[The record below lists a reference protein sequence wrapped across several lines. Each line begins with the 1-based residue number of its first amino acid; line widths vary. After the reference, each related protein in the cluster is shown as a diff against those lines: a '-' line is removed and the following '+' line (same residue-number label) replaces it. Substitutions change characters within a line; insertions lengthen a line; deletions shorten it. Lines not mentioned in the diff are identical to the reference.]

1 MSVTITYHI
10 LFEVNI
16 LHHYLLD
23 AGTTSFNT
31 MTVEQQAEVML
42 KYDIR
47 ELFDVIPTGQCQKIL
62 NAHHCVMKAT
72 SQGII
77 VGIRAEEAEGTE
89 GYKPFNPFSDD
100 TEFTFILR
108 LRDMNLLNYSALP
121 FPGNTGT
128 MYVFHNNS
136 SLSPKSFPHIAANPP
151 SFHGD
156 GRNYYPGDMLSDNP
170 ASASTLFTALR
181 KTVNNPASNTDRW
194 LAEPMTGDNP
204 VYANE
209 NDRQPLERGL
219 VFYPALHVYRK
230 EEVTVVNEAGNIVT
244 PSVDVAEGNN
254 TGIQLDMRPFPDG
267 FYTLHMLSE
276 DEPEHEES
284 YTFYLFKERISPF
297 GMIKLALHAYDDAYN
312 MLNPNGTLRSPVYR
326 LHFRNRRTYWRYLS
340 KDFHTPFVTEEPL
353 PLTRDGVVPN
363 LTAKNKD
370 NEDVDLPNPGKAP
383 VKTEALSDPN
393 EDKFYSEIHL
403 H

>member
-1 MSVTITYHI
+1 MSATITYHI

-23 AGTTSFNT
+23 AGTSSFNN

-47 ELFDVIPTGQCQKIL
+47 ELFDIIPTEQCQKIL

-77 VGIRAEEAEGTE
+77 VGIRAEDEGIAEGV
-89 GYKPFNPFSDD
+89 KPFNPFADD

-121 FPGNTGT
+121 FMGNTGT

-136 SLSPKSFPHIAANPP
+136 NLSPKSFPHIAANPP
-151 SFHGD
+151 AFHGD
-156 GRNYYPGDMLSDNP
+156 GRNYYPGDMLTDNP
-170 ASASTLFTALR
+170 ADPTILYMALR
-181 KTVNNPASNTDRW
+181 KTVNNPASNNDGW
-194 LAEPMTGDNP
+194 MVEPMAGTVP

-209 NDRQPLERGL
+209 NDRQPLERG
-219 VFYPALHVYRK
+219 VVSYPALHAYLK
-230 EEVTVVNEAGNIVT
+230 EEVTLMNEAGNIVT
-244 PSVDVAEGNN
+244 PSVDVPEGDE
-254 TGIQLDMRPFPDG
+254 TIIQVDMRPFPDG

-284 YTFYLFKERISPF
+284 YTFYLLKERISPF
-297 GMIKLALHAYDDAYN
+297 GMIKLALTAYDDAYN
-312 MLNPNGTLRSPVYR
+312 MLNPNGSLRSPVYR
-326 LHFRNRRTYWRYLS
+326 LHFRNRHTYWRYLS
-340 KDFHTPFVTEEPL
+340 KDFNAPFVTGEPL
-353 PLTRDGVVPN
+353 PLTRYGIITN
-363 LTAKNKD
+363 LTAKNKN

-383 VKTEALSDPN
+383 VKTEALIDPD
-393 EDKFYSEIHL
+393 EDKFYSEIHIN
-403 H
+403 